1 MHIRRLSEAPY
12 LREPRR
18 LIVDRQQRVDQL
30 EMRFSEIWKNTL
42 QQRRSGIAKIT
53 ALLSAFRPERW
64 LQAKRGAVAGLETRL
79 NWVVASKLTFHKNRV
94 AEMTNFLRLL
104 GPRQT
109 LERGYS
115 ITLDTDGNVVRSV
128 QAVKVGDPIRT
139 KLATGELNSV
149 VEGLLTEN

>member
-1 MHIRRLSEAPY
+1 M
-12 LREPRR
+12 
-18 LIVDRQQRVDQL
+18 
-30 EMRFSEIWKNTL
+30 
-42 QQRRSGIAKIT
+42 

-64 LQAKRGAVAGLETRL
+64 LQEKRQAVAGLETRL
-79 NWVVASKLTFHKNRV
+79 KWIAAAKLAFHKNRV

-139 KLATGELNSV
+139 KLASGELNSV